1 MSSVPK
7 ALPVSVLVSNVDLP
21 VSVKSVTVSSAWSGV
36 GSDVDQT
43 TLYFCKSSESVSLS
57 IVIVPVTPSGFA
69 EILILGDA
77 GVGISYVI
85 KYFGTLPVLPAS
97 ESSSR
102 VIAPFVAQIPK
113 STCAPRREIRSK
125 FGF

>member
-1 MSSVPK
+1 M
-7 ALPVSVLVSNVDLP
+7 SNVDLP
-21 VSVKSVTVSSAWSGV
+21 VSVKSVTLSPWSGV
-36 GSDVDQT
+36 VSVECQQI
-43 TLYFCKSSESVSLS
+43 LYFCKSSESVSLS

-69 EILILGDA
+69 AILILGDA

-102 VIAPFVAQIPK
+102 VKLPLVDQIPK
-113 STCAPRREIRSK
+113 ST
-125 FGF
+125 